1 MSFAKYEPET
11 GDIVF
16 RFQIFFILGSTG
28 IYYWRIALHSKKKI
42 QKGYLIIQF

>member
-11 GDIVF
+11 EDIVF
-16 RFQIFFILGSTG
+16 RFQIFFILGSIG
-28 IYYWRIALHSKKKI
+28 IYYWRI